1 MKKYAVIDIET
12 TGGLTKRDRIT
23 EIAIILFDGTKVIDQ
38 FDTLIYPERSIPP
51 EITRITGI
59 TDQMQLHFR
68 SWTYWQFKYYN
79 DITALVN
86 PGYIE
91 AFYDKEGHLQERK
104 IKALARPYAYAICG
118 TPIR

>member
-1 MKKYAVIDIET
+1 MSEFGALSDSVQSAAE
-12 TGGLTKRDRIT
+12 
-23 EIAIILFDGTKVIDQ
+23 
-38 FDTLIYPERSIPP
+38 
-51 EITRITGI
+51 ITGI

-91 AFYDKEGHLQERK
+91 AFYDK
-104 IKALARPYAYAICG
+104 
-118 TPIR
+118 